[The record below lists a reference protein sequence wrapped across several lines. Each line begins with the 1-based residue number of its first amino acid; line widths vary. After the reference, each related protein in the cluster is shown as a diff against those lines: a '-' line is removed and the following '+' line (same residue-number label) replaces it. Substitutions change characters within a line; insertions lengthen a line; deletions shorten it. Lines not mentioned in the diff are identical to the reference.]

1 MFSQFFKSLLE
12 PFTVTSS
19 DMAAQEN
26 LRYYYGEKRPN
37 AIYSGEDANIPL
49 QGPTTTYLGNLIDQ
63 LTGPKNMANQ
73 RGMDRRASPLQDGYL
88 MTFNSENNPLSRDL
102 ITTRNT
108 ACQNRG
114 SASTLEYLNNLATNV
129 NPSSTFRCG
138 WLYNNTNPLQ
148 GQAYYGTVDGPV
160 VDPPAGTTGTW
171 MWDLNA
177 AKKKLHLS
185 ICSGAK
191 NCVDVDN
198 ATYNKFCG
206 YCTTSKKFI
215 PITGSVAAYPYDG
228 NNACASSS
236 IVLTGSKCPQPTPPP
251 PAGSPA
257 AAAWLAS
264 REVCDPMANG
274 AIPRDCLIQKATQAG
289 CKDQG
294 TLINALSSGSDTNY
308 LDTLMQ
314 AASYSKYQELSG
326 QSLSETALKTGKIT
340 ISDALS
346 EFQTVYN
353 RASRS
358 NNLGLKAAATDL
370 CFTKGSFDTY
380 DFCSE
385 LLPTSRGPFTLD
397 CLQKAFKRAGGQET
411 GSLYP
416 TASNMST
423 WNANTTWMD
432 VTTRIQNLQADSF
445 STDRKI
451 QQRAISQFQGIPLE
465 NKAQSLLGLINNV
478 EIFWFTTDPDI
489 HSTSSLDTIFLGR
502 RIRAQ
507 IPILSGTSTVPGLVA
522 ATSSFIYFT
531 NMQVSSPLTF
541 NLLFTG
547 DAGFIFA
554 RNRGIMLGGSQTIPM
569 PANYSTTYT
578 ANDLQRGTTN
588 SANKEFSSLYNFY
601 NNPASQSTTPDSNPW
616 TIQPG
621 VPNIITGYYIGQG
634 KNYNLQYR
642 LSGQTPASIP
652 GSMLYLTQDPY
663 APMVSFN
670 VYSGQDYLKYNC
682 TYNFMD
688 KRLSS
693 HKMSWKSGAT
703 GPTTV
708 ISGDMNYMNFVSGSL
723 MESVFRFKIYS
734 FLTLAIVIKFNTI
747 PSAGMVSTPFKM
759 LYTYPTI
766 DSPGISLL
774 GKPGGTAQ
782 LIIGSTENILGT
794 TPTSANAYG
803 KVSPVSS
810 SDGPSIVAGQTYIIT
825 INANRTTATNI
836 DSLNSLSVGAG
847 LLSELQSDPSK
858 IRVSSPVAWANPR
871 HLDDSNSGASRFFVF
886 SGDANCQF
894 DLYSL
899 QLYDYTLSGDYMK
912 NAANNSWATMPPNPS
927 TAPTINQNPYV

>member
-12 PFTVTSS
+12 PFTVTSP
-19 DMAAQEN
+19 DMAAQED

-37 AIYSGEDANIPL
+37 AIYSGADANIPL

-73 RGMDRRASPLQDGYL
+73 RGIDRRASPLEDGYL
-88 MTFNSENNPLSRDL
+88 MPNNALTKDL
-102 ITTRNT
+102 IAARNT

-114 SASTLEYLNNLATNV
+114 SATSTLEFLNNLATNV
-129 NPSSTFRCG
+129 NASSTLRCG
-138 WLYNNTNPLQ
+138 WIYDNANPLQ
-148 GQAYYGTVDGPV
+148 GQAYYGTMDGPV
-160 VDPPAGTTGTW
+160 VELPAGTTGTW

-191 NCVDVDN
+191 NCTDVDN

-236 IVLTGSKCPQPTPPP
+236 IVLTASKCPQPTPPP

-257 AAAWLAS
+257 AAAWLAN
-264 REVCDPMANG
+264 RQVCDPMANG

-326 QSLSETALKTGKIT
+326 QALNETALKTGKIT

-353 RASRS
+353 SASRS
-358 NNLGLKAAATDL
+358 NNLGLKAAAADL
-370 CFTKGSFDTY
+370 CFTKGSFDVY
-380 DFCSE
+380 DFCTE
-385 LLPTSRGPFTLD
+385 LQPTSRSPFTLD

-416 TASNMST
+416 SGANIST
-423 WNANTTWMD
+423 WNANPTWKD
-432 VTTRIQNLQADSF
+432 VNTRIQNLQADSF

-451 QQRAISQFQGIPLE
+451 QQRAIGQFQGIPLE
-465 NKAQSLLGLINNV
+465 NKARGKLGLINNV
-478 EIFWFTTDPDI
+478 EIFWFTTDPNI
-489 HSTSSLDTIFLGR
+489 RSTSSLDTIFLGR

-507 IPILSGTSTVPGLVA
+507 IPTLAGSSTVPGLNA
-522 ATSSFIYFT
+522 ATASFIYFT
-531 NMQVSSPLTF
+531 EMHVSSPLTF
-541 NLLFTG
+541 NLLYTG
-547 DAGFIFA
+547 DSGFLFA
-554 RNRGIMLGGSQTIPM
+554 RNRGTTLGGSQTIPM
-569 PANYSTTYT
+569 P
-578 ANDLQRGTTN
+578 NDYVRVYNRNGAENGLNNET
-588 SANKEFSSLYNFY
+588 NKEFSSLYNVY
-601 NNPASQSTTPDSNPW
+601 GDPASQTWTSTPW

-621 VPNIITGYYIGQG
+621 GPNVITGYYIGQG

-642 LSGQTPASIP
+642 LSGGEYTSIP
-652 GSMLYLTQDPY
+652 GSMLYLIQDPY

-693 HKMSWKSGAT
+693 HKMSWKSGPT
-703 GPTTV
+703 GPETV
-708 ISGDMNYMNFVSGSL
+708 ISGDMNYMNFVNGSL

-747 PSAGMVSTPFKM
+747 PGPSMVSTPFRM
-759 LYTYPTI
+759 LPTYPSI

-774 GKPGGTAQ
+774 GKPDGTAQ
-782 LIIGSTENILGT
+782 LIIGSSENVLGT
-794 TPTSANAYG
+794 GPITNAYSRT
-803 KVSPVSS
+803 SPVSS

-847 LLSELQSDPSK
+847 ILSELQSDPSK
-858 IRVSSPVAWANPR
+858 IRLSSPVAWANPR
-871 HLDDSNSGASRFFVF
+871 HLEDSNSGASHYFYIN
-886 SGDANCQF
+886 GDANCQF
-894 DLYSL
+894 HLYSL
-899 QLYDYTLSGDYMK
+899 QMYDYILTGENLGH
-912 NAANNSWATMPPNPS
+912 AANNSWATMLPNSP
-927 TAPTINQNPYV
+927 TAPIINQNPYV